1 MTERKGREGGY
12 LHVVGQERWVTKRY
26 EEEKEI
32 TRRGETAVQ
41 KRNTNTERQTDRQTG
56 RLTIRLMSTMKFRP
70 LDVYL
75 NHSHPVSQEG

>member
-41 KRNTNTERQTDRQTG
+41 KRNTNTERQTDRQEG
-56 RLTIRLMSTMKFRP
+56 
-70 LDVYL
+70 
-75 NHSHPVSQEG
+75 SQ